1 MNTNLSLYKFVGD
14 KRQLNKDTSH
24 GSTLVETI
32 NGDFRTDTDV
42 LNPVI
47 EIEPTSTSTI
57 AKILK
62 ECNYAYIDILGRY
75 YYIENMQAQSGNRIR
90 LSLKVDVLMT
100 WKAQILTLNQGI
112 VERNGEASNSNLFL
126 DDSEIH
132 LYNNPHICT
141 YKFSYASGSLEF
153 NSGSYVLAVAGG

>member
-14 KRQLNKDTSH
+14 KRQVNKDTSN
-24 GSTLVETI
+24 GSTLIETI
-32 NGDFRTDTDV
+32 NGDFRADTDV

-47 EIEPTSTSTI
+47 EITPTTTSTA

-62 ECNYAYIDILGRY
+62 EANYCYIDVLGRY
-75 YYIENMQAQSGNRIR
+75 YYIENMQVQSGNRIR

-100 WKAQILTLNQGI
+100 WKTEILALNQGI

-153 NSGSYVLAVAGG
+153 NTGSYVLAVAGG